1 MVYLE
6 GEELDRFRIKKSA
19 LESAQL
25 DELAFLTAQ
34 QKSKLKDEIKSTLNG
49 QIISSE
55 IDFLGQSYTVNST
68 PLVGDSNT
76 IIWALFVFHN
86 VTSQKQ
92 LQQKLETSLKAEQEL
107 NELKSRFISMASH
120 EFRTPLSAILSSA
133 ILIGKQNEAGKEERR
148 MKHVFRIRQNVKNLV
163 VILNDFLSLSKLE
176 EGKIKAIP
184 KSFELIEFVKLAI
197 DEMEATRKDGQN
209 IIIESKESRLTVFLD
224 PKLLSHILI
233 NLISNAIKYS
243 DANQNI
249 LIKIIRTNTHFSVV
263 IIDKGIGIPEA
274 EQKNLFQRFYRAENA
289 TNIQG
294 TGLGLHIVK
303 QYVDLMEGN
312 VDFKSE
318 VGKGTSFKV
327 ELPITM
333 MMD

>member
-1 MVYLE
+1 MTW
-6 GEELDRFRIKKSA
+6 RIFTMYMLLILFILLA
-19 LESAQL
+19 GHVSAQVTVTHYNAEWNKTNDVKWL
-25 DELAFLTAQ
+25 KKLSDCNIAKVDIVEQPKL
-34 QKSKLKDEIKSTLNG
+34 QKKHKI
-49 QIISSE
+49 
-55 IDFLGQSYTVNST
+55 VVV
-68 PLVGDSNT
+68 PT
-76 IIWALFVFHN
+76 IIVFN
-86 VTSQKQ
+86 GDEV
-92 LQQKLETSLKAEQEL
+92 E
-107 NELKSRFISMASH
+107 RFQANIMM
-120 EFRTPLSAILSSA
+120 
-133 ILIGKQNEAGKEERR
+133 Q
-148 MKHVFRIRQNVKNLV
+148 
-163 VILNDFLSLSKLE
+163 
-176 EGKIKAIP
+176 
-184 KSFELIEFVKLAI
+184 
-197 DEMEATRKDGQN
+197 MEATRKDGQN
-209 IIIESKESRLTVFLD
+209 IIIESKESRLAVFLD

-233 NLISNAIKYS
+233 NLLSNAIKYS